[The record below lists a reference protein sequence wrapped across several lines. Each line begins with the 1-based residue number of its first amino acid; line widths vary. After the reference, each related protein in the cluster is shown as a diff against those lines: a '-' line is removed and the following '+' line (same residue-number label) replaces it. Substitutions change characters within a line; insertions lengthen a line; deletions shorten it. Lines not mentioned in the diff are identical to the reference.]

1 MVLKTAKNDVKHVVM
16 SKAGVDAVVSITGN
30 NLDAIK
36 KPFYIITMLILH
48 VLYILVFFGIYTVNP
63 IYIDALNI
71 LIQTFIGVFLVVRFF
86 PLRKY
91 VLRDFDGHIIFG
103 AGSFLLTNLTFTE
116 GKKLYEQYKPKIP
129 SLL

>member
-1 MVLKTAKNDVKHVVM
+1 MVLTAKNDVKHVM

-36 KPFYIITMLILH
+36 KPFYTITMLILH
-48 VLYILVFFGIYTVNP
+48 IFYILVFFGIYTVNP
-63 IYIDALNI
+63 IYIDVLNI

-91 VLRDFDGHIIFG
+91 VLREFDGHIIFG
-103 AGSFLLTNLTFTE
+103 AGSFLLTNLIFTE
-116 GKKLYEQYKPKIP
+116 GKKLYEQYKPNIP